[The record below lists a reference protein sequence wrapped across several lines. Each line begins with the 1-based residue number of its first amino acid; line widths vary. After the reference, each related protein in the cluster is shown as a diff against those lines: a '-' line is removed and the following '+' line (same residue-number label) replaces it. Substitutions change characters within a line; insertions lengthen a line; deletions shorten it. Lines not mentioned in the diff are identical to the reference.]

1 MGLLRE
7 GDYKGV
13 LQLRGEEASMRPP
26 SLEIFFLLFARQ
38 CLQSVL
44 YLNDLQCSWN
54 GICLMAFVAVSNLL

>member
-26 SLEIFFLLFARQ
+26 SLETFPLLFARQ

-44 YLNDLQCSWN
+44 YLNDLQCSWD
-54 GICLMAFVAVSNLL
+54 GIFLTGFVVVSKLL

>member
-26 SLEIFFLLFARQ
+26 SLETFSLLFARQ

-44 YLNDLQCSWN
+44 YLNDLQCDWK
-54 GICLMAFVAVSNLL
+54 GICLMGFVVVSKLL